1 MNALFIFQI
10 VLMIGLPNSLANSLF
25 GVILITPPKT
35 DSSTSVVKFLSK
47 NL

>member
-10 VLMIGLPNSLANSLF
+10 VLMIGLPNSLF